1 MMSLVFFFC
10 RTVCLTT
17 CSSNN
22 LGPLKHAVTLP
33 TSLFMF
39 HLVSFTRHYIVHFL
53 SNFLQPTL
61 YCSCFILFSSVCSP
75 SHSFRL
81 TKSISFTFTL
91 FGYTH
96 ITLAFNLIV
105 SFIFQPIL
113 SLEMKH
119 LRVSM
124 DKSLILDRY
133 SLFEAELRWFYY
145 FLSLYVKQEIQHI

>member
-1 MMSLVFFFC
+1 MLLHYRLHCSCFISFPSLD
-10 RTVCLTT
+10 TT
-17 CSSNN
+17 LFTFYLISF
-22 LGPLKHAVTLP
+22 
-33 TSLFMF
+33 SL
-39 HLVSFTRHYIVHFL
+39 
-53 SNFLQPTL
+53 
-61 YCSCFILFSSVCSP
+61 SCFILFSSVCSP

-81 TKSISFTFTL
+81 TKSTSFTFTL

-113 SLEMKH
+113 PLEMKH

-133 SLFEAELRWFYY
+133 SLSEAELRWFYY

>member
-1 MMSLVFFFC
+1 MMSLVFFFG

-39 HLVSFTRHYIVHFL
+39 HLASFTRHYIVHFL

-81 TKSISFTFTL
+81 TKSTSFKFTL

-96 ITLAFNLIV
+96 IGIHIGTHIG
-105 SFIFQPIL
+105 IQPYCQFHFPAN
-113 SLEMKH
+113 S
-119 LRVSM
+119 V
-124 DKSLILDRY
+124 
-133 SLFEAELRWFYY
+133 FGNEAPTGVFG
-145 FLSLYVKQEIQHI
+145 